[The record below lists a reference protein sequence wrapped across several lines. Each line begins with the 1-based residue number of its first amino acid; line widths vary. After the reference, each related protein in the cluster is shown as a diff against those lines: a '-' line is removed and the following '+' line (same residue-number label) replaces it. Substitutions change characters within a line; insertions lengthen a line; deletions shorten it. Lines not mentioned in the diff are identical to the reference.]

1 MEVETILDVTLKGY
15 DKYQTFIEK
24 LYPGQPLYLEHSV
37 NSNGYDQILV
47 KSNLGIIGE
56 LFSEDGEVLLPYLK
70 DPDKFYIRTSLK
82 KHYIKE
88 SIKLAVVVIIEVFKK
103 NKDFVAPVPVF
114 LGDYITN
121 YDKYIFWD
129 LVGEDQDPEIT
140 CFLTKLNKE
149 GLEDLDEYELLFLKI
164 SNEIIEVY
172 KVGAIKIGELN
183 KENSSKII
191 NYLRNEDY
199 AVEARIKKVS
209 ESRCTIDIFLTKK
222 KYIMKTNYLKD
233 KSLLIEGVEVIGDD
247 GKTLLDEEKELIL
260 SDGYTL
266 EEDIRIREEKEKE
279 RIERR
284 KKKKEQDEKSATF
297 ASVGCLLGVIGIV
310 GLLFMFI
317 RYLLDMENPDF
328 LFYPSVILSII
339 GIIPLI
345 IVQGGTEQNKE
356 DGNLTKK

>member
-56 LFSEDGEVLLPYLK
+56 LFSEDAEVLLPYLK
-70 DPDKFYIRTSLK
+70 EPDKFYIKTSLK

-88 SIKLAVVVIIEVFKK
+88 RIKLAVVVIIEVFKK

-164 SNEIIEVY
+164 SNEIVEVY

-209 ESRCTIDIFLTKK
+209 ESRCTINIFLTKK

-284 KKKKEQDEKSATF
+284 KKKEEQDEKSATF
-297 ASVGCLLGVIGIV
+297 GSVGCLLGVIGIV

-328 LFYPSVILSII
+328 LFYLSVILSII
-339 GIIPLI
+339 GIIPLATI
-345 IVQGGTEQNKE
+345 QGRTEQNKE
-356 DGNLTKK
+356 NED

>member
-1 MEVETILDVTLKGY
+1 MELETILDVTLKGY
-15 DKYQTFIEK
+15 DKYQTLIEK

-37 NSNGYDQILV
+37 NSNGYDEILV

-70 DPDKFYIRTSLK
+70 DPDKFYIKTSLK

-129 LVGEDQDPEIT
+129 LVGEDQGPEIT
-140 CFLTKLNKE
+140 CYLTKLNKE
-149 GLEDLDEYELLFLKI
+149 KLYDLCEYDLLFLKI
-164 SNEIIEVY
+164 SNEIVEVY

-209 ESRCTIDIFLTKK
+209 ETRCSIEILLTKK
-222 KYIMKTNYLKD
+222 KYIKKTI
-233 KSLLIEGVEVIGDD
+233 S
-247 GKTLLDEEKELIL
+247 
-260 SDGYTL
+260 
-266 EEDIRIREEKEKE
+266 RIR
-279 RIERR
+279 
-284 KKKKEQDEKSATF
+284 
-297 ASVGCLLGVIGIV
+297 
-310 GLLFMFI
+310 
-317 RYLLDMENPDF
+317 
-328 LFYPSVILSII
+328 
-339 GIIPLI
+339 
-345 IVQGGTEQNKE
+345 
-356 DGNLTKK
+356 

>member
-1 MEVETILDVTLKGY
+1 MELETILDVTLKGY

-24 LYPGQPLYLEHSV
+24 LYPDQPLYLELSV
-37 NSNGYDQILV
+37 NSNGYDEILV

-70 DPDKFYIRTSLK
+70 EPDKFYIRTSLK

-121 YDKYIFWD
+121 YDKYIFGFPI
-129 LVGEDQDPEIT
+129 GEDSEIT
-140 CFLTKLNKE
+140 CSLTKLNKE
-149 GLEDLDEYELLFLKI
+149 GLEDLDEYELVFLKI
-164 SNEIIEVY
+164 SNEIVEVY

-209 ESRCTIDIFLTKK
+209 ESRCRIEIFLTKK

-247 GKTLLDEEKELIL
+247 GKSLLEYEKELIL

-266 EEDIRIREEKEKE
+266 EEDIRIREENEKKW
-279 RIERR
+279 IERR
-284 KKKKEQDEKSATF
+284 KKKEEQDKKLAPFSSA
-297 ASVGCLLGVIGIV
+297 GCLSGLIGGI
-310 GLLFMFI
+310 GLLIYFFD
-317 RYLLDMENPDF
+317 RENSNPT
-328 LFYPSVILSII
+328 LYISII
-339 GIIPLI
+339 LIFISIILFFYI
-345 IVQGGTEQNKE
+345 QKEIDKNKR
-356 DGNLTKK
+356 NRKLTKK

>member
-1 MEVETILDVTLKGY
+1 MELETILDVTLKGY

-24 LYPGQPLYLEHSV
+24 LYPGQPLYLELSV
-37 NSNGYDQILV
+37 NSNGYDEILV

-70 DPDKFYIRTSLK
+70 DPDKFYIKTSLK

-121 YDKYIFWD
+121 YDKYIF
-129 LVGEDQDPEIT
+129 GFSIEEDCEIT
-140 CFLTKLNKE
+140 CSLTKLNKE
-149 GLEDLDEYELLFLKI
+149 ELEDLDEYELVFLKI
-164 SNEIIEVY
+164 SNEIVEVY

-199 AVEARIKKVS
+199 SVEARIKKVS
-209 ESRCTIDIFLTKK
+209 ESRCTIDIIIQRKF
-222 KYIMKTNYLKD
+222 YVMKTNYLKD

-247 GKTLLDEEKELIL
+247 GKSLLEYEKELIL

-266 EEDIRIREEKEKE
+266 EEDIRIREENEKKW
-279 RIERR
+279 IERR
-284 KKKKEQDEKSATF
+284 KKKEEQDKKLAPFSSA
-297 ASVGCLLGVIGIV
+297 GCLSGLIGGI
-310 GLLFMFI
+310 GLLIYFF
-317 RYLLDMENPDF
+317 DTENSNPT
-328 LFYPSVILSII
+328 LYISII
-339 GIIPLI
+339 LIFISIILFFYI
-345 IVQGGTEQNKE
+345 QKEIDKNKS
-356 DGNLTKK
+356 NRKLTKK

>member
-56 LFSEDGEVLLPYLK
+56 LFSEDAEVLLPYLK
-70 DPDKFYIRTSLK
+70 EPDKFYIKTSLK

-88 SIKLAVVVIIEVFKK
+88 RIKLAVVVIIEVFKK

-164 SNEIIEVY
+164 SNEIVEVY

-209 ESRCTIDIFLTKK
+209 ESRCTINIFLTKK

-284 KKKKEQDEKSATF
+284 KKKEEQDEKLASF

-328 LFYPSVILSII
+328 LFYLSVILSII
-339 GIIPLI
+339 GIIPLAI
-345 IVQGGTEQNKE
+345 IQGRTEQNKE
-356 DGNLTKK
+356 DGDLTKK

>member
-1 MEVETILDVTLKGY
+1 MELETILDVTLKGY

-37 NSNGYDQILV
+37 NSNGYDEVFV

-56 LFSEDGEVLLPYLK
+56 LFSEDVEELLPYLK
-70 DPDKFYIRTSLK
+70 DPDKFYIKTSLK

-88 SIKLAVVVIIEVFKK
+88 RIKLAVVVIIEVFKK
-103 NKDFVAPVPVF
+103 DKDFVAPVPVF

-121 YDKYIFWD
+121 YDKYIF
-129 LVGEDQDPEIT
+129 GFSIEEDCEIT
-140 CFLTKLNKE
+140 CSLTKLNKE
-149 GLEDLDEYELLFLKI
+149 ELEDLDEYELLFLKI
-164 SNEIIEVY
+164 SNEIVEVY

-199 AVEARIKKVS
+199 SVEARIKKVS
-209 ESRCTIDIFLTKK
+209 ESRCRIDIIIQRKF
-222 KYIMKTNYLKD
+222 YVMKTNYLKD

-284 KKKKEQDEKSATF
+284 KKKEEQDEKSATF
-297 ASVGCLLGVIGIV
+297 GSVGCLLGVIGIV

-339 GIIPLI
+339 GIIPLATI
-345 IVQGGTEQNKE
+345 QGRIEQNKE
-356 DGNLTKK
+356 NEN

>member
-37 NSNGYDQILV
+37 NSNGYDEILV

-103 NKDFVAPVPVF
+103 DKDFVAPVPVF

-121 YDKYIFWD
+121 YDKYIFWS

-164 SNEIIEVY
+164 SNEIVEVY

-266 EEDIRIREEKEKE
+266 EED
-279 RIERR
+279 
-284 KKKKEQDEKSATF
+284 EKSATF
-297 ASVGCLLGVIGIV
+297 GSVGCLLGVIGIV

-339 GIIPLI
+339 GIIPLATI
-345 IVQGGTEQNKE
+345 QGRIEQNKE
-356 DGNLTKK
+356 NED

>member
-1 MEVETILDVTLKGY
+1 MELETILDVTLKGY

-37 NSNGYDQILV
+37 NSNGYDEILV

-70 DPDKFYIRTSLK
+70 EPDKFYIKTSLK

-88 SIKLAVVVIIEVFKK
+88 RIKLAVVVIIEVFKK
-103 NKDFVAPVPVF
+103 NKDFVAPDPVF

-164 SNEIIEVY
+164 SNEIVEVY

-209 ESRCTIDIFLTKK
+209 ESRCTINIFLTKK

-284 KKKKEQDEKSATF
+284 KKKEEQDEKSATF
-297 ASVGCLLGVIGIV
+297 GSVGCLLGVIGIV

-339 GIIPLI
+339 GIIPLATI
-345 IVQGGTEQNKE
+345 QGRIEQNKE
-356 DGNLTKK
+356 KED

>member
-1 MEVETILDVTLKGY
+1 MELETILDVTLKGY

-24 LYPGQPLYLEHSV
+24 LYPDQPLYLEHSV
-37 NSNGYDQILV
+37 NSNGYDEILV

-56 LFSEDGEVLLPYLK
+56 LFSEDAEVLLPYLK
-70 DPDKFYIRTSLK
+70 EPDKFYIKTSLK

-88 SIKLAVVVIIEVFKK
+88 RIKLAVVVIIEVFKK
-103 NKDFVAPVPVF
+103 DKDFVAPVPVF

-121 YDKYIFWD
+121 YDKYIFWS

-140 CFLTKLNKE
+140 CSLTKLNKE
-149 GLEDLDEYELLFLKI
+149 ELEDLDEYDLLFLKI
-164 SNEIIEVY
+164 SNEIVEVY

-209 ESRCTIDIFLTKK
+209 ESRCRIEIFLTKK

-233 KSLLIEGVEVIGDD
+233 KSLLI
-247 GKTLLDEEKELIL
+247 

-284 KKKKEQDEKSATF
+284 KKREEQDKKLAPF
-297 ASVGCLLGVIGIV
+297 GAVGCLSVIIGFI
-310 GLLFMFI
+310 GFLIIFI
-317 RYLLDMENPDF
+317 RRFLDMEDSDF
-328 LFYPSVILSII
+328 LFYLSVILSVI
-339 GIIPLI
+339 GLIPLFI
-345 IVQGGTEQNKE
+345 LQVRMEQNKE
-356 DGNLTKK
+356 NKD

>member
-1 MEVETILDVTLKGY
+1 MNRETILDVTLKGY
-15 DKYQTFIEK
+15 DKYRTLIEK
-24 LYPGQPLYLEHSV
+24 LYPDQPLYLELSV
-37 NSNGYDQILV
+37 NSNGYDEILV

-56 LFSEDGEVLLPYLK
+56 LFSEDGEELLPYLK
-70 DPDKFYIRTSLK
+70 EPDKFYIKTSLK

-88 SIKLAVVVIIEVFKK
+88 RIKLAVVVIIEVFKK

-121 YDKYIFWD
+121 YDKYIF
-129 LVGEDQDPEIT
+129 GFPIEEDSEIT
-140 CFLTKLNKE
+140 CSLTKLNMGK
-149 GLEDLDEYELLFLKI
+149 LYDLCEFDLLFLKI
-164 SNEIIEVY
+164 SNEIVEVY

-199 AVEARIKKVS
+199 SVEARIKKVS
-209 ESRCTIDIFLTKK
+209 ESRCTIDIFIQRKF
-222 KYIMKTNYLKD
+222 YVMKTNYLKD

-247 GKTLLDEEKELIL
+247 GKSLSEYEKELIL

-266 EEDIRIREEKEKE
+266 EEDIRIREENEKKW
-279 RIERR
+279 IERR
-284 KKKKEQDEKSATF
+284 KKKEEQDEKSATF
-297 ASVGCLLGVIGIV
+297 GSVGCLLGVIGIV

-339 GIIPLI
+339 GIIPLATI
-345 IVQGGTEQNKE
+345 QGRIEQNKE
-356 DGNLTKK
+356 NED

>member
-1 MEVETILDVTLKGY
+1 MELETILDVTLKGY
-15 DKYQTFIEK
+15 DKYQTLIEK
-24 LYPGQPLYLEHSV
+24 LYPDQPLYLEHSV
-37 NSNGYDQILV
+37 NSNGYDEILV

-70 DPDKFYIRTSLK
+70 EPDKFYIKTSLK

-103 NKDFVAPVPVF
+103 DKDFVAPVPVF

-121 YDKYIFWD
+121 YDKYIF
-129 LVGEDQDPEIT
+129 GFSIEEDCEIT
-140 CFLTKLNKE
+140 CSLTKLNKE
-149 GLEDLDEYELLFLKI
+149 ELEDLDEYELLFLKI
-164 SNEIIEVY
+164 SNEIVEVY

-199 AVEARIKKVS
+199 SVEARIKKVS
-209 ESRCTIDIFLTKK
+209 ESRCRIDIIIQRKF
-222 KYIMKTNYLKD
+222 YVMKTNYLKD

-247 GKTLLDEEKELIL
+247 GKSLLEYEKEMIL

-284 KKKKEQDEKSATF
+284 KKKEERDKKLAPF
-297 ASVGCLLGVIGIV
+297 ASVGCLLGFIGIV

-328 LFYPSVILSII
+328 LFYLSVILSII

-356 DGNLTKK
+356 NED

>member
-1 MEVETILDVTLKGY
+1 MELETILDVTLKGY

-24 LYPGQPLYLEHSV
+24 LYPDQPLYLELSV
-37 NSNGYDQILV
+37 NSNGYDEILV

-70 DPDKFYIRTSLK
+70 DPDKFYIKTSLK

-121 YDKYIFWD
+121 YDKYIFGFPI
-129 LVGEDQDPEIT
+129 GEDSEIT
-140 CFLTKLNKE
+140 CSLTKLNKE
-149 GLEDLDEYELLFLKI
+149 GLEDLDEYELVFLKI
-164 SNEIIEVY
+164 SNEIVEVY

-209 ESRCTIDIFLTKK
+209 ESRCRIEIFLTKK

-247 GKTLLDEEKELIL
+247 GKSLLEYEKELIL

-266 EEDIRIREEKEKE
+266 EEDIRIREENEKKW
-279 RIERR
+279 IERR
-284 KKKKEQDEKSATF
+284 KKKEEQDKKLAPFSSA
-297 ASVGCLLGVIGIV
+297 GCLSGLIGGI
-310 GLLFMFI
+310 GLLIYFFD
-317 RYLLDMENPDF
+317 RENSNPT
-328 LFYPSVILSII
+328 LYISII
-339 GIIPLI
+339 LIFISIILFFYI
-345 IVQGGTEQNKE
+345 QKEIDKNKR
-356 DGNLTKK
+356 NRKLTKK

>member
-37 NSNGYDQILV
+37 NSNGYDEILV

-56 LFSEDGEVLLPYLK
+56 LFSEDVEELLPYLK
-70 DPDKFYIRTSLK
+70 DPDKFYIKTSLK

-88 SIKLAVVVIIEVFKK
+88 RIKLAVVVIIEVFKK
-103 NKDFVAPVPVF
+103 DKDFVAPDPVF

-121 YDKYIFWD
+121 YDKYIF
-129 LVGEDQDPEIT
+129 GFSIEEDCEIT
-140 CFLTKLNKE
+140 CSLTKLNKE
-149 GLEDLDEYELLFLKI
+149 ELEDLDEYELLFLKI
-164 SNEIIEVY
+164 SNEIVEVY

-199 AVEARIKKVS
+199 SVEARIKKVS
-209 ESRCTIDIFLTKK
+209 ESRCTIDIIIQRKF
-222 KYIMKTNYLKD
+222 YVMKTNYLKD
-233 KSLLIEGVEVIGDD
+233 KSLLIEGVEVIDD
-247 GKTLLDEEKELIL
+247 NGKSLLDEEKELIL

-356 DGNLTKK
+356 DGDLTKK

>member
-1 MEVETILDVTLKGY
+1 MELETILDVTLKGY

-24 LYPGQPLYLEHSV
+24 LYPGQPLYLELSV
-37 NSNGYDQILV
+37 NSNGYDEVFV

-56 LFSEDGEVLLPYLK
+56 LFSEDVEELLPYLK
-70 DPDKFYIRTSLK
+70 DPDKFYIKTSLK

-88 SIKLAVVVIIEVFKK
+88 RIKLAVVVIIEVFKK
-103 NKDFVAPVPVF
+103 DKDFVAPVPVF

-121 YDKYIFWD
+121 YDKYIF
-129 LVGEDQDPEIT
+129 GFSIEEDCEIT
-140 CFLTKLNKE
+140 CSLTKLNKE
-149 GLEDLDEYELLFLKI
+149 GLEDLDEYDLLFLKI
-164 SNEIIEVY
+164 SNEIVEVY

-209 ESRCTIDIFLTKK
+209 ESRCTIDIFLKKK

-233 KSLLIEGVEVIGDD
+233 KSLLIEGVEVIDD
-247 GKTLLDEEKELIL
+247 NGKSLLDEEKELIL

-284 KKKKEQDEKSATF
+284 KKKEEQDEKSATF
-297 ASVGCLLGVIGIV
+297 GSVGCLLGVIGIV

-339 GIIPLI
+339 GIIPLATI
-345 IVQGGTEQNKE
+345 QGRIEQNKE
-356 DGNLTKK
+356 NED

>member
-1 MEVETILDVTLKGY
+1 MELETILDVTLKGY

-24 LYPGQPLYLEHSV
+24 LYPGQPLYLELSV
-37 NSNGYDQILV
+37 NSNGYDEILV

-70 DPDKFYIRTSLK
+70 DPDKFYIKTSLK

-88 SIKLAVVVIIEVFKK
+88 SIKLAVVVIIEVFRKD
-103 NKDFVAPVPVF
+103 KDFVAPVPVF

-121 YDKYIFWD
+121 YDKYIFWS
-129 LVGEDQDPEIT
+129 LIGEDQDPEIT
-140 CFLTKLNKE
+140 CSLNKLNKE
-149 GLEDLDEYELLFLKI
+149 KLYDLCEYDLLFLKI
-164 SNEIIEVY
+164 SNEIVEVY

-191 NYLRNEDY
+191 KYLRNEDY

-209 ESRCTIDIFLTKK
+209 ESRCRIEIFLTKK

-279 RIERR
+279 RIKRR
-284 KKKKEQDEKSATF
+284 KKREEQDKKLAPF
-297 ASVGCLLGVIGIV
+297 GSVGCLSLIIGFI
-310 GLLFMFI
+310 GFLIIFI
-317 RYLLDMENPDF
+317 RRFLDMEDSDF
-328 LFYPSVILSII
+328 LFYLSVILSVIGLISLFII
-339 GIIPLI
+339 QVRI
-345 IVQGGTEQNKE
+345 EQDKE
-356 DGNLTKK
+356 DRDLTKK

>member
-24 LYPGQPLYLEHSV
+24 LYPGQPLYLEDSV

-56 LFSEDGEVLLPYLK
+56 LFSEDAEVLLPYLK
-70 DPDKFYIRTSLK
+70 EPDKFYIKTSLK

-88 SIKLAVVVIIEVFKK
+88 RIKLAVVVIIEVFKK
-103 NKDFVAPVPVF
+103 NKDFVAPDPVF

-164 SNEIIEVY
+164 SNEIVEVY

-209 ESRCTIDIFLTKK
+209 ESRCTINIFLTKK

-284 KKKKEQDEKSATF
+284 KKKEEQDEKSATF
-297 ASVGCLLGVIGIV
+297 GSVGCLLGVIGIV

-339 GIIPLI
+339 GIIPLATI
-345 IVQGGTEQNKE
+345 QGRIEQNKE
-356 DGNLTKK
+356 NED

>member
-1 MEVETILDVTLKGY
+1 MNRETILDVTLKGY
-15 DKYQTFIEK
+15 DKYRTLIEK
-24 LYPGQPLYLEHSV
+24 LYPDQPLYLELSV
-37 NSNGYDQILV
+37 NSNGYDEILV

-56 LFSEDGEVLLPYLK
+56 LFSEDGEELLPYLK
-70 DPDKFYIRTSLK
+70 EPDKFYIKTSLK

-88 SIKLAVVVIIEVFKK
+88 RIKLAVVVIIEVFKK
-103 NKDFVAPVPVF
+103 NKDFVEPVPVF

-121 YDKYIFWD
+121 YDKYIFWA
-129 LVGEDQDPEIT
+129 LIGEDSEIT
-140 CFLTKLNKE
+140 CSLTKLNTGK
-149 GLEDLDEYELLFLKI
+149 LYDLCEFDLLFLKI
-164 SNEIIEVY
+164 SNEIVEVY

-209 ESRCTIDIFLTKK
+209 ESRCRIEIFLTKK

-284 KKKKEQDEKSATF
+284 KKKEEQDKKLAPF
-297 ASVGCLLGVIGIV
+297 GAVGTLLLIIGMM
-310 GLLFMFI
+310 GLLF
-317 RYLLDMENPDF
+317 
-328 LFYPSVILSII
+328 LFFRLIFVTSETNDLMDSIFYTSLVLIFVGALILAII
-339 GIIPLI
+339 SKSR
-345 IVQGGTEQNKE
+345 E
-356 DGNLTKK
+356 

>member
-1 MEVETILDVTLKGY
+1 MELETILDVTLKGY

-24 LYPGQPLYLEHSV
+24 LYPGQPLYLELSV
-37 NSNGYDQILV
+37 NSNGYDEILV

-70 DPDKFYIRTSLK
+70 DPDKFYIKTSLK

-121 YDKYIFWD
+121 YDKYIF
-129 LVGEDQDPEIT
+129 GFSIEEDCEIT
-140 CFLTKLNKE
+140 CSLTKLNKE
-149 GLEDLDEYELLFLKI
+149 ELEDLDEYELLFLKI
-164 SNEIIEVY
+164 SNEIVEVY

-209 ESRCTIDIFLTKK
+209 ESRCRIEIFLTKK

-266 EEDIRIREEKEKE
+266 EEDIRIREEKKKE

-284 KKKKEQDEKSATF
+284 KKKEEQDKKLAPF
-297 ASVGCLLGVIGIV
+297 GSVGCLFVIIGFI
-310 GLLFMFI
+310 GFLIIFI
-317 RYLLDMENPDF
+317 RRFLDMEDSDF
-328 LFYPSVILSII
+328 LFYLSVILLII
-339 GIIPLI
+339 GAIPLFI
-345 IVQGGTEQNKE
+345 IQVRMEQNKE
-356 DGNLTKK
+356 NED

>member
-1 MEVETILDVTLKGY
+1 MNRETILDVTLKGY

-56 LFSEDGEVLLPYLK
+56 LFSEDAEVLLPYLK
-70 DPDKFYIRTSLK
+70 EPDKFYIKTSLK

-88 SIKLAVVVIIEVFKK
+88 RIKLAVVVIIEVFKK
-103 NKDFVAPVPVF
+103 NKDFVAPDPVF

-164 SNEIIEVY
+164 SNEIVEVY

-209 ESRCTIDIFLTKK
+209 ESRCTINIFLTKK

-284 KKKKEQDEKSATF
+284 KKKEEQDEKSATF
-297 ASVGCLLGVIGIV
+297 GSVGCLLGVIGIV

-339 GIIPLI
+339 GIIPLATI
-345 IVQGGTEQNKE
+345 QGRIEQNKE
-356 DGNLTKK
+356 NED

>member
-1 MEVETILDVTLKGY
+1 MELETILDVTLKGY
-15 DKYQTFIEK
+15 DKYQTLIEK
-24 LYPGQPLYLEHSV
+24 LYPDQPLYLELSV
-37 NSNGYDQILV
+37 NSNGYDEILV

-70 DPDKFYIRTSLK
+70 EPDKFYIKTSLK

-103 NKDFVAPVPVF
+103 DKDFVAPVPVF

-121 YDKYIFWD
+121 YDKYIFWS
-129 LVGEDQDPEIT
+129 LIGEDSEIT
-140 CFLTKLNKE
+140 CFLNKLNKE
-149 GLEDLDEYELLFLKI
+149 GLEDLDEYELVFLKI
-164 SNEIIEVY
+164 SNEIVEVY

-183 KENSSKII
+183 KEISSKII

-209 ESRCTIDIFLTKK
+209 ESRCTIDIFLKKK

-279 RIERR
+279 RIEIR
-284 KKKKEQDEKSATF
+284 KRKEERDKKMAPF
-297 ASVGCLLGVIGIV
+297 GAVGALLLIIGMM
-310 GLLFMFI
+310 GLLF
-317 RYLLDMENPDF
+317 
-328 LFYPSVILSII
+328 LFFRLIFVTSETNDLMDSILYTSLVLIFVGALILAII
-339 GIIPLI
+339 SKSR
-345 IVQGGTEQNKE
+345 E
-356 DGNLTKK
+356 

>member
-1 MEVETILDVTLKGY
+1 MNRETILDVTLKGY
-15 DKYQTFIEK
+15 DKYRTLIEK
-24 LYPGQPLYLEHSV
+24 LYPDQPLYLELSV
-37 NSNGYDQILV
+37 NSNGYDEILV

-56 LFSEDGEVLLPYLK
+56 LFSEDVEELLPYLK
-70 DPDKFYIRTSLK
+70 EPDKFYIKTSLK

-88 SIKLAVVVIIEVFKK
+88 RIKLAVVVIIEVFKK
-103 NKDFVAPVPVF
+103 NKDFVEPVPVF

-121 YDKYIFWD
+121 YDKYIFWP
-129 LVGEDQDPEIT
+129 LIGEDSEIT
-140 CFLTKLNKE
+140 CSLTKLNTGK
-149 GLEDLDEYELLFLKI
+149 LYDLCEFDLLFLKI
-164 SNEIIEVY
+164 SNEIVEVY

-209 ESRCTIDIFLTKK
+209 ESRCRIEIFLTKK
-222 KYIMKTNYLKD
+222 KYIKKTNYLKD

-284 KKKKEQDEKSATF
+284 KKKEERDKKLAPF
-297 ASVGCLLGVIGIV
+297 GAVGTLLLIIGMM
-310 GLLFMFI
+310 GLLF
-317 RYLLDMENPDF
+317 
-328 LFYPSVILSII
+328 LFFRLIFVTSETNDLMDSIFYTSLVLIFVGALILAII
-339 GIIPLI
+339 SKSR
-345 IVQGGTEQNKE
+345 E
-356 DGNLTKK
+356 

>member
-1 MEVETILDVTLKGY
+1 MELETILDVTLKGY

-37 NSNGYDQILV
+37 NSNGYDEVFV

-56 LFSEDGEVLLPYLK
+56 LFSEDGEELLPYLK
-70 DPDKFYIRTSLK
+70 EPDKFYIKTSLK

-103 NKDFVAPVPVF
+103 DKDFVAPDPVF

-121 YDKYIFWD
+121 YDKYIFWS

-164 SNEIIEVY
+164 SNQIVEVY

-191 NYLRNEDY
+191 NYLRKEDY

-209 ESRCTIDIFLTKK
+209 ESRCRIEIFLTKK

-284 KKKKEQDEKSATF
+284 KKREEQDKKLAPF
-297 ASVGCLLGVIGIV
+297 GAVGCLSVIIGFI
-310 GLLFMFI
+310 GFLIIFI
-317 RYLLDMENPDF
+317 RRFLDMEDSDF
-328 LFYPSVILSII
+328 LFYLSVILSVI
-339 GIIPLI
+339 GLIPLFI
-345 IVQGGTEQNKE
+345 LQVRMEQNKE
-356 DGNLTKK
+356 NKD

>member
-1 MEVETILDVTLKGY
+1 MNRETILDVTLKGY
-15 DKYQTFIEK
+15 DKYRTLIEK
-24 LYPGQPLYLEHSV
+24 LYPDQPLYLELSV
-37 NSNGYDQILV
+37 NSNGYDEILV

-70 DPDKFYIRTSLK
+70 EPDKFYIKTSLK

-88 SIKLAVVVIIEVFKK
+88 RIKLAVVVIIEVFKK

-121 YDKYIFWD
+121 YDKYIFWA
-129 LVGEDQDPEIT
+129 LIGEDSEIT
-140 CFLTKLNKE
+140 CSLTKLNTGK
-149 GLEDLDEYELLFLKI
+149 LYDLCEFDLLFLKI
-164 SNEIIEVY
+164 SNEIVEVY

-191 NYLRNEDY
+191 NYLRDEDY

-209 ESRCTIDIFLTKK
+209 ESRCRIEIFLTKK
-222 KYIMKTNYLKD
+222 KYIKKTNYLKD

-328 LFYPSVILSII
+328 LFYLSVILSII

-356 DGNLTKK
+356 NED

>member
-1 MEVETILDVTLKGY
+1 MERETLLDITLKGY
-15 DKYQTFIEK
+15 DKYQTLIEK
-24 LYPGQPLYLEHSV
+24 LYPDQPLYLELSV
-37 NSNGYDQILV
+37 NSNGYDEILV

-56 LFSEDGEVLLPYLK
+56 LFSEDGEELLPYLK
-70 DPDKFYIRTSLK
+70 EPDKFYIKTSLK

-88 SIKLAVVVIIEVFKK
+88 RIKLAVVVIIEVFKK
-103 NKDFVAPVPVF
+103 NKDFVEPVPVF

-121 YDKYIFWD
+121 YDKYLFWE
-129 LVGEDQDPEIT
+129 LIGEDSEIT
-140 CFLTKLNKE
+140 CSLTKLNMEK
-149 GLEDLDEYELLFLKI
+149 LDDLDEFDLVFLKI
-164 SNEIIEVY
+164 SNEIVEVY

-209 ESRCTIDIFLTKK
+209 ESRCRIEIFLKKK

-266 EEDIRIREEKEKE
+266 EEDIRIREEKKKE

-284 KKKKEQDEKSATF
+284 KKKEEQDKKLAPF
-297 ASVGCLLGVIGIV
+297 GSVGCLLVIIGFI
-310 GLLFMFI
+310 GFLIMFI
-317 RYLLDMENPDF
+317 RHLLDMENSDF
-328 LFYPSVILSII
+328 IFYLFVILSII
-339 GIIPLI
+339 GIIPLAI
-345 IVQGGTEQNKE
+345 IQGRTEQNKE
-356 DGNLTKK
+356 NED

>member
-1 MEVETILDVTLKGY
+1 MELETILDVTLKGY

-37 NSNGYDQILV
+37 NSNGYDEILV

-70 DPDKFYIRTSLK
+70 EPDKFYIRTSLK

-103 NKDFVAPVPVF
+103 NKDFVAPDPVF

-121 YDKYIFWD
+121 YDKYIFGFS
-129 LVGEDQDPEIT
+129 VGEDYEIT
-140 CFLTKLNKE
+140 CSLNKLNKE

-164 SNEIIEVY
+164 SNDIVEVY

-183 KENSSKII
+183 KENSSKIV
-191 NYLRNEDY
+191 NYLRKEDY

-222 KYIMKTNYLKD
+222 KYIMKLLVEKKLAST
-233 KSLLIEGVEVIGDD
+233 KSTIM
-247 GKTLLDEEKELIL
+247 KTSRIL
-260 SDGYTL
+260 MM
-266 EEDIRIREEKEKE
+266 K
-279 RIERR
+279 
-284 KKKKEQDEKSATF
+284 
-297 ASVGCLLGVIGIV
+297 
-310 GLLFMFI
+310 
-317 RYLLDMENPDF
+317 
-328 LFYPSVILSII
+328 
-339 GIIPLI
+339 
-345 IVQGGTEQNKE
+345 
-356 DGNLTKK
+356 

>member
-1 MEVETILDVTLKGY
+1 MELETILDVTLKGY

-37 NSNGYDQILV
+37 NSNGYDEILV

-56 LFSEDGEVLLPYLK
+56 LFSEDGEELLPYLK
-70 DPDKFYIRTSLK
+70 DPDKFYIKTSLK

-103 NKDFVAPVPVF
+103 DKDFVAPVPVF

-121 YDKYIFWD
+121 YDKYIFGFSI
-129 LVGEDQDPEIT
+129 GEDCEIT
-140 CFLTKLNKE
+140 CSLTKLNKE
-149 GLEDLDEYELLFLKI
+149 ELEDLDEYELLFLKI
-164 SNEIIEVY
+164 SNDIVEVY

-199 AVEARIKKVS
+199 SVEARIKKVS
-209 ESRCTIDIFLTKK
+209 ESRCTIDIIIQRKF
-222 KYIMKTNYLKD
+222 YVMKTNYLKD

-247 GKTLLDEEKELIL
+247 GKSLLEYEKELIL

-266 EEDIRIREEKEKE
+266 EEDIRIREENEKKW
-279 RIERR
+279 IERR
-284 KKKKEQDEKSATF
+284 KKKEEQDKKLAPFSSA
-297 ASVGCLLGVIGIV
+297 GCLSGLIGGI
-310 GLLFMFI
+310 GLLIYFF
-317 RYLLDMENPDF
+317 DTENSNPT
-328 LFYPSVILSII
+328 LYISII
-339 GIIPLI
+339 LIFISIILFFYI
-345 IVQGGTEQNKE
+345 QKEIDKNKR
-356 DGNLTKK
+356 NRKLTKK

>member
-121 YDKYIFWD
+121 YDKYIF
-129 LVGEDQDPEIT
+129 GFSIEEDCEIT
-140 CFLTKLNKE
+140 CSLTKLNKE

-164 SNEIIEVY
+164 SNQIVEVY

-191 NYLRNEDY
+191 NYLRKEDY

-209 ESRCTIDIFLTKK
+209 ESRCTINIFLTKK

-284 KKKKEQDEKSATF
+284 KKKEEQDEKSATF
-297 ASVGCLLGVIGIV
+297 GSVGCLLGVIGIV

-339 GIIPLI
+339 GIIPLATI
-345 IVQGGTEQNKE
+345 QGRKEQNKE
-356 DGNLTKK
+356 NED

>member
-1 MEVETILDVTLKGY
+1 MNRETILDVTLKGY

-37 NSNGYDQILV
+37 NSNGYDEILV

-70 DPDKFYIRTSLK
+70 EPDKFYIKTSLK

-88 SIKLAVVVIIEVFKK
+88 RIKLAVVVIIEVFKK

-164 SNEIIEVY
+164 SNEIVEVY

-199 AVEARIKKVS
+199 SVEARIKKVS
-209 ESRCTIDIFLTKK
+209 ESRCRIDIIIQRKF
-222 KYIMKTNYLKD
+222 YVMKTNYLKD

-247 GKTLLDEEKELIL
+247 GKSLLEYEKELIL

-284 KKKKEQDEKSATF
+284 KKKEEQDEKSATF
-297 ASVGCLLGVIGIV
+297 GSVGCLLGVIGIV